1 MISRAKKILCLP
13 GILLLAAVSSQ
24 AVAGHFVIDM
34 QTDEGRKLAKTIGT
48 DKYRYALF
56 NEFSKDA
63 PYSAI
68 ALSNSEGFK
77 DGVVVYNAVINA
89 TEQGAK
95 MIFTQFVDC
104 GKLQTNEG
112 FIEVN
117 DQPIKV
123 LHECREE
130 KPGTKVSIFLPVS
143 DAAQHY
149 IYNAFAKDVP
159 VKVRMDKHPVVFPTN
174 GFLEAWSVRNKKA
187 L

>member
-1 MISRAKKILCLP
+1 MISRAKKALSLP
-13 GILLLAAVSSQ
+13 CILLLAAISSQ
-24 AVAGHFVIDM
+24 AVSGQFVVDM
-34 QTDEGRKLAKTIGT
+34 QSDEGRKLAQTLGT
-48 DKYRYALF
+48 EKYRYALF
-56 NEFSKDA
+56 SEFSKDT

-89 TEQGAK
+89 TDKGAQ

-104 GKLQTNEG
+104 AKPRTNEG

-123 LHECREE
+123 LYECREE
-130 KPGTKVSIFLPVS
+130 KPGSKVSIFLPVS
-143 DAAQHY
+143 DAAQNF
-149 IYNAFAKDVP
+149 IYSAFAKGVP
-159 VKVRMDKHPVVFPTN
+159 VKVRMDKHPVVFPAS
-174 GFLEAWSVRNKKA
+174 GFLDAWNVRNKKA